1 MKNIPILKETPDGQ
15 LMRGG
20 GGEKLGSNAQKI
32 MDGVRRARVPFKM
45 DSWTSG
51 DGNCFPRAVR
61 QQCLR
66 PAVEIS
72 SIKDHK
78 DLRRNVTGYILES
91 EDRVGVDTR
100 RRWAELEV
108 RWSWESYW
116 TRMADDAVWVEEVF
130 IWATAWFLDR
140 DIWIVWDTATPEC
153 PITFF
158 SGDKGGNG
166 TACPGVPLIIGHHTD
181 THYQSLKPE
190 VDLVSISLD
199 KSKFTAEITK
209 TMEKIKEAHKRA
221 SRGKRKDPPTR
232 PCNGSADVERSIFN
246 YHLEKPGVEAKR
258 MEDGSVEYT
267 CLLCGTQQRQIASH
281 MKKNHSDVFQEN

>member
-1 MKNIPILKETPDGQ
+1 
-15 LMRGG
+15 
-20 GGEKLGSNAQKI
+20 
-32 MDGVRRARVPFKM
+32 
-45 DSWTSG
+45 
-51 DGNCFPRAVR
+51 
-61 QQCLR
+61 
-66 PAVEIS
+66 
-72 SIKDHK
+72 
-78 DLRRNVTGYILES
+78 
-91 EDRVGVDTR
+91 
-100 RRWAELEV
+100 
-108 RWSWESYW
+108 
-116 TRMADDAVWVEEVF
+116 MADDAVWVEEVF

-190 VDLVSISLD
+190 GDLVSISLD

-209 TMEKIKEAHKRA
+209 TMEKIKDAHKRA

-281 MKKNHSDVFQEN
+281 MKKNHSDVLQENELEEFQGRLRKFAQALARGKHEGKRVAEDSEGRRSTIEGKRPSMWQK